1 MTEKKVGLLTTIR
14 KLFDEHE
21 ILTLKKLYELLGD
34 RMAESDDTA
43 KFKHRVRAS
52 INTLKEKKELVHVEK
67 GKWKK
72 A

>member
-1 MTEKKVGLLTTIR
+1 MTEKKVSIITTIR

-21 ILTLKKLYELLGD
+21 VLTLKKLYELLGD

-52 INTLKEKKELVHVEK
+52 INSLKEKKELVHVEK
-67 GKWKK
+67 WKWKK